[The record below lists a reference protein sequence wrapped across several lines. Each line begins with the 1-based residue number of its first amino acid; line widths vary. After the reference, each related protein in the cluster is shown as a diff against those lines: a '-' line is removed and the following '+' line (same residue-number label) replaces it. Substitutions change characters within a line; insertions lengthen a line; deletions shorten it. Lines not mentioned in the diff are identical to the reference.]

1 MSRTPDSV
9 LKTIAES
16 VNADPALIRRG
27 RYVNLTFQLGIDNND
42 YLITVNQGKI
52 AGVELRRLSTETGV
66 FSIRSTLLHWQ
77 KFWQRVPPRDY
88 QDLFSMLPKQYAQID
103 GDVLPLMQNLQYF
116 KDVLAC
122 GRELARNV
130 ANA

>member
-1 MSRTPDSV
+1 MNRSV
-9 LKTIAES
+9 ES
-16 VNADPALIRRG
+16 ILTQLVENVNSDIPLLHRG
-27 RYVNLTFQLGIDNND
+27 RYVNLTFQLGVGEDNFLLTVQNGR
-42 YLITVNQGKI
+42 ITDCQK
-52 AGVELRRLSTETGV
+52 RTLSTETGV
-66 FSIRSTLLHWQ
+66 FSVRARLQHWH
-77 KFWQRVPPRDY
+77 KFWLPVPPRDY

-122 GRELARNV
+122 GRESEKAT